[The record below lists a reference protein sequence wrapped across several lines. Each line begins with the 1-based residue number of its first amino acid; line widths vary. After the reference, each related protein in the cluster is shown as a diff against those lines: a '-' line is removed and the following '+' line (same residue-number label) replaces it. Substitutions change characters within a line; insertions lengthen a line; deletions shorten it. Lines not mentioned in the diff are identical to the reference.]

1 MTLLASALLV
11 VSTAQA
17 PPSPAPPTFPAGVE
31 LVYLDVAV
39 RKGDQAVPGLT
50 AADFELVDG
59 GSPRTVEVVEGAN
72 APVHAILALDVSS
85 SVQGRRLEALRTA
98 AQAFLDGLGPQDKA
112 TLVTFSHRVRLE
124 TKVGVAPPEAR
135 AALGR
140 VQPGGS
146 TSLFDG
152 AFAAMALADRRHG
165 RPVVLVFSD
174 GADELSWLSEGRLR
188 ALAREGTGV
197 VHAVAVTALPSH
209 ARASVRVELDD
220 RGRAARE
227 GGGRTSDGGVTDS
240 QRIFDAQAQASTRQA
255 AGAAIPAVLTALANE
270 TGGEVWRADDDDALG
285 RGFAAALAE
294 VRSRYVLR
302 FEPTGGQSGEWREVK
317 VRVKNG
323 RGDVRARKGY
333 RVR

>member
-1 MTLLASALLV
+1 MTFLTAALLAA
-11 VSTAQA
+11 STAQT
-17 PPSPAPPTFPAGVE
+17 PPAPPTFPGGVE

-39 RKGDQAVPGLT
+39 RKGDQAVAGLT

-59 GSPRTVEVVEGAN
+59 GLPRAIEVVEGAN

-85 SVQGRRLEALRTA
+85 SVQGKRLEALRTA
-98 AQAFLDGLGPQDKA
+98 AQAFLDGLGANDKA

-124 TKVGVAPPEAR
+124 TKVGVAPAEAR
-135 AALGR
+135 GALAR

-152 AFAAMALADRRHG
+152 TFAAMALADRRHG

-197 VHAVAVTALPSH
+197 VHAVAVTELPAN
-209 ARASVRVELDD
+209 ARASVRVDLDD
-220 RGRAARE
+220 RGRQARE
-227 GGGRTSDGGVTDS
+227 ASTGVSDS

-255 AGAAIPAVLTALANE
+255 AGAAIPAVLTALASE

-302 FEPTGGQSGEWREVK
+302 FEPAGGQSGEWRELK